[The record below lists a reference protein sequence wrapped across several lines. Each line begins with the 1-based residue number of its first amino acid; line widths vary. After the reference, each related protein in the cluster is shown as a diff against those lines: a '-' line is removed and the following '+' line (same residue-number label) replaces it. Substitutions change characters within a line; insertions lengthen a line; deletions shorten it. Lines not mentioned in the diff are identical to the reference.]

1 MAGVLYRRG
10 RDQTQRMEEIGILER
25 EKIIRRENNMNK
37 RMRGEEK
44 RMAGLSAEKMGLISI
59 LLEKGRPFSREN
71 ESVFSTIKARQHRRG
86 DEKRMGGFTPEKMS
100 LFSVLLEKVR
110 TAEEMRGEKNRIL
123 KKKPR

>member
-1 MAGVLYRRG
+1 
-10 RDQTQRMEEIGILER
+10 MEEIGILER

-71 ESVFSTIKARQHRRG
+71 ESVFSTIREGQDSRG
-86 DEKRMGGFTPEKMS
+86 DE
-100 LFSVLLEKVR
+100 
-110 TAEEMRGEKNRIL
+110 RGEEQNTEKETEVNRRPMEKWFNPARGEHSRDVCMTASDATTIT
-123 KKKPR
+123 P